1 MNIKPAY
8 QVHELCYALNIVGEM
23 KVLVEPNKFFNHN
36 LLNILVDEFDSSP
49 DKSKSGQQTRT
60 TNNEKVFSCLVPSL
74 KRVIVLDEG
83 KAYSISD
90 VMSWNLDRVIL
101 SLVSQTH
108 NVASS
113 SRTSQYSIHFGDDGQ
128 Y

>member
-23 KVLVEPNKFFNHN
+23 KVLVEPNKYFNHN

-83 KAYSISD
+83 KAYSIRSVAVCD
-90 VMSWNLDRVIL
+90 FYKKFYQVTV
-101 SLVSQTH
+101 SLYLIT
-108 NVASS
+108 N
-113 SRTSQYSIHFGDDGQ
+113 
-128 Y
+128 